1 MAKFNIGDKVRILD
15 VDEIIF
21 GDLYFSNGD
30 ITEVVGFF
38 LGDEDMPELKATKGS
53 YDSLFID
60 PDNEGHAIEKVDDGN
75 AKEFDIDALIDRVA
89 KLEAKVAELEGG
101 ELSPSE
107 EEHVRTLVARK
118 STNEQRKEVLAKA
131 RDLLAKIQTESD
143 NGLDKSGGN
152 ETYTEA
158 KY

>member
-1 MAKFNIGDKVRILD
+1 MEKFNIGDKVRILD

-30 ITEVVGFF
+30 VTEVVGFY
-38 LGDEDMPELKATKGS
+38 LGNKDMPELKATKGP
-53 YDSLFID
+53 DGGFFID
-60 PDNEGHAIEKVDDGN
+60 LELEGHAIEKVNDGN

-89 KLEAKVAELEGG
+89 KLEARVAELEGG

-118 STNEQRKEVLAKA
+118 STNEQRKEVRAKA
-131 RDLLAKIQTESD
+131 RDVLAEIQKESD
-143 NGLDKSGGN
+143 N
-152 ETYTEA
+152 
-158 KY
+158 

>member
-21 GDLYFSNGD
+21 GDLYFSDGD
-30 ITEVVGFF
+30 ITEVVGFHS
-38 LGDEDMPELKATKGS
+38 GNKDMPELKATKG
-53 YDSLFID
+53 
-60 PDNEGHAIEKVDDGN
+60 PDGDFVVDLEFEGHAIEKVKDGN

-89 KLEAKVAELEGG
+89 KLEERVAELEGG

-118 STNEQRKEVLAKA
+118 STNERRKEVLAKA
-131 RDLLAKIQTESD
+131 RDLLAKIQAKSD
-143 NGLDKSGGN
+143 N
-152 ETYTEA
+152 
-158 KY
+158 

>member
-1 MAKFNIGDKVRILD
+1 MEKFNIGDKVRILD

-21 GDLYFSNGD
+21 GDLYFSDGD

-38 LGDEDMPELKATKGS
+38 LGNEDMPELKATKG
-53 YDSLFID
+53 
-60 PDNEGHAIEKVDDGN
+60 PDGGFFVDLEFEGHAIEKVDDGN

-89 KLEAKVAELEGG
+89 KLEEKVAELEGG

-107 EEHVRTLVARK
+107 EEHVRTLDARK

-131 RDLLAKIQTESD
+131 RDLLAKIQAKSD
-143 NGLDKSGGN
+143 N
-152 ETYTEA
+152 
-158 KY
+158 

>member
-21 GDLYFSNGD
+21 GDLYFSDGD
-30 ITEVVGFF
+30 VTEVVGFH
-38 LGDEDMPELKATKGS
+38 LGNKDMPELKATKG
-53 YDSLFID
+53 
-60 PDNEGHAIEKVDDGN
+60 PDDYFSVDLEFEGHAIEKVEYCN
-75 AKEFDIDALIDRVA
+75 AKKFDALLDRVA

-131 RDLLAKIQTESD
+131 RDLLAKIQAKSD
-143 NGLDKSGGN
+143 N
-152 ETYTEA
+152 
-158 KY
+158 

>member
-21 GDLYFSNGD
+21 GDLYFSDGD
-30 ITEVVGFF
+30 VTEVVGFHS
-38 LGDEDMPELKATKGS
+38 GNKDMPELKATKGP
-53 YDSLFID
+53 DGDLFID
-60 PDNEGHAIEKVDDGN
+60 LELEGHAIEKVKDGN
-75 AKEFDIDALIDRVA
+75 AKESDIVALLDRVA

-101 ELSPSE
+101 GLSPSE
-107 EEHVRTLVARK
+107 EEHVRTLAARK
-118 STNEQRKEVLAKA
+118 SPKEQRKEVLAKA

-143 NGLDKSGGN
+143 SGLDKSGGN

>member
-1 MAKFNIGDKVRILD
+1 MEKFNIGDKVRILD

-21 GDLYFSNGD
+21 GDLYFSDGD
-30 ITEVVGFF
+30 ITEVVGFY
-38 LGDEDMPELKATKGS
+38 LGNKDMPGLKATKGP
-53 YDSLFID
+53 DDELFVD
-60 PDNEGHAIEKVDDGN
+60 LEFEGHAIEKVNDGN
-75 AKEFDIDALIDRVA
+75 AKEFDALLDRVA

-131 RDLLAKIQTESD
+131 RDLLAKIQAKSD
-143 NGLDKSGGN
+143 N
-152 ETYTEA
+152 
-158 KY
+158 